1 MNIERKNI
9 DAVNATL
16 KLQIGKEDYQ
26 DAVNKMLRKYKK
38 TANVKGFRPGNA
50 PDGLIKKM
58 YGKAAMADVIDR
70 LISEEMTKYIQDNK
84 IKLLGEPLP
93 NREEQDLIDF
103 DTQEEFVFNFD
114 IALEPE
120 FDVVLD
126 SNFKAPYHEITLTDE
141 MIDNTVKSY
150 AGRFG
155 SHVEAD
161 AIEEGDVVKGELV
174 EMRTKTK
181 PKEDGIVVEEAV
193 LCPKYM
199 KDDEQKALF
208 NGVKVGGHLT
218 FNPRKAYDGNDAE
231 IASLLRKTKEEVAE
245 VSSDFKFTIKGITRY
260 KEAEINQELFDKA
273 LGEGA
278 VKSET
283 EFRDR
288 IADDLKKTFE
298 QDSDYKLLLD
308 AKKIMLKNIEG
319 VAFPDDFLKRWVMS
333 TNKEM
338 KQETLDEQYPAM
350 LEDLKWHIIKRKIA
364 ESTGLKIENGD
375 LEAYAKKIAQAQFAQ
390 YGMTSVPD
398 DVLENYTKEMMQKR
412 EYLDRMIDQV
422 MDEKV
427 MKKVKESVS
436 LDKKSVTMEE
446 FNKLFS
452 EGQ

>member
-16 KLQIGKEDYQ
+16 KLQIGKADYQ
-26 DAVNKMLRKYKK
+26 DAVNKTLRNYKK
-38 TANVKGFRPGNA
+38 SASVKGFRPGQV
-50 PDGLIKKM
+50 PDVLIKKM
-58 YGKAAMADVIDR
+58 YGKAALADVIDR
-70 LISEEMTKYIQDNK
+70 MISEELTKYIQENK

-93 NREEQDLIDF
+93 NREEQDQIDF
-103 DTQEEFVFNFD
+103 DKQEEFEFSFD

-126 SNFKAPYHEITLTDE
+126 NNFKAPYYEIAVSDE
-141 MIDNTVKSY
+141 TIENAVKSQ

-155 SHVEAD
+155 SHIEVD

-208 NGVKVGGHLT
+208 NGVKVGGHLS
-218 FNPRKAYDGNDAE
+218 FNPKKAYDGNDAE
-231 IASLLRKTKEEVAE
+231 VASLLRMKKEEVADIT
-245 VSSDFKFTIKGITRY
+245 SDFKFTIKGITRY
-260 KEAEINQELFDKA
+260 KEAEINQELFDKVF
-273 LGEGA
+273 GEGV
-278 VKSET
+278 VKSEK
-283 EFRDR
+283 EFKEK
-288 IADDLKKTFE
+288 IAEDLKNTYE

-308 AKKIMLKNIEG
+308 AKKMMLKNIEG

-333 TNKEM
+333 SNKDM

-364 ESTGLKIENGD
+364 EASGLKIENGD

-390 YGMTSVPD
+390 YGMGMVPD
-398 DVLENYTKEMMQKR
+398 DVLDNYAKEMLKKR

-427 MKKVKESVS
+427 MKKVKETVS